1 MLARRITGLAL
12 LSLTAISQD
21 KIPEAPIS
29 RFPALPY
36 WYQKGFARQRLYGSA
51 TLTLRCE
58 IEEYVD
64 DSPLLGG
71 RAIGSR
77 RFGQGTPRGG
87 PCWRSIFAVGK
98 TYIMEHYR
106 RYRGPKPPV
115 IDHEGIDVGL
125 CDKASIVSY
134 LYQNQWLTLAG
145 AD

>member
-1 MLARRITGLAL
+1 MILLYWAGEPSDPAVLGKEHLA
-12 LSLTAISQD
+12 
-21 KIPEAPIS
+21 
-29 RFPALPY
+29 
-36 WYQKGFARQRLYGSA
+36 
-51 TLTLRCE
+51 
-58 IEEYVD
+58 
-64 DSPLLGG
+64 
-71 RAIGSR
+71 
-77 RFGQGTPRGG
+77 GG